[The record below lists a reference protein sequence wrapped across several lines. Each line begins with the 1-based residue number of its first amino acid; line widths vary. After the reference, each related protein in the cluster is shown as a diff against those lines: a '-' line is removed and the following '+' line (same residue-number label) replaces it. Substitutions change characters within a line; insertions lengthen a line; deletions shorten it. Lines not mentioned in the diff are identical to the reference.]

1 MGFFKYINIPV
12 FVISLILGMV
22 AVYYTVP
29 DTRTVYV
36 YPTPENVNILQYK
49 DKTDSCFEYQQKEV
63 ECPADE
69 SMVSKIMAQV

>member
-12 FVISLILGMV
+12 FVVSLILGII

-36 YPTPENVNILQYK
+36 YPTPENVNMLQYK
-49 DKTDSCFEYQQKEV
+49 DKTDSCFAFQQKEV
-63 ECPADE
+63 PCPKNHDE
-69 SMVSKIMAQV
+69 IAKIPVQS

>member
-12 FVISLILGMV
+12 FVVSLILGII

-36 YPTPENVNILQYK
+36 YPTPENVSMLQYK
-49 DKTDSCFEYQQKEV
+49 DKTDTCFAFQQKQV
-63 ECPADE
+63 PCPKNPEEIA
-69 SMVSKIMAQV
+69 KIPVQS

>member
-12 FVISLILGMV
+12 FCVSLLLGII

-36 YPTPENVNILQYK
+36 YPTPENIHMLQYK
-49 DKTDSCFEYQQKEV
+49 DKTDTCFAFHQKEV
-63 ECPADE
+63 PCPKNPEEIA
-69 SMVSKIMAQV
+69 KIPVQS